1 MKGEARPS
9 WTEGRQRWLRRLRD
23 DGASKPKG
31 VGEGS
36 VATYCRALGW
46 TAIRPPLGHVITAD
60 GLAALE
66 RWDAGDLGL
75 VPKRPAHQRPC
86 PVKIEAPAPVMR
98 EGAPTEC
105 TATPAPGCELAKLAT
120 AAAPFGGVPREAPSA
135 RQDTLTPS
143 LGLVTTP
150 AGFSAC
156 LACGGKGRG
165 RYNWPC
171 QACNGSGRIRRTVEP

>member
-46 TAIRPPLGHVITAD
+46 TAIRPPLGHVITAE
-60 GLAALE
+60 GLAALA

-86 PVKIEAPAPVMR
+86 PVKIDAPPPVMR
-98 EGAPTEC
+98 EDAPAEC
-105 TATPAPGCELAKLAT
+105 TATPPPTCAAFKAPT
-120 AAAPFGGVPREAPSA
+120 PAPFGMA
-135 RQDTLTPS
+135 PS
-143 LGLVTTP
+143 LGLRTMP
-150 AGFSAC
+150 AGYSAC
-156 LACGGKGRG
+156 LACSGKGKTG
-165 RYNWPC
+165 HGWTC
-171 QACNGSGRIRRTVEP
+171 QACHGSGRIRRTVEP